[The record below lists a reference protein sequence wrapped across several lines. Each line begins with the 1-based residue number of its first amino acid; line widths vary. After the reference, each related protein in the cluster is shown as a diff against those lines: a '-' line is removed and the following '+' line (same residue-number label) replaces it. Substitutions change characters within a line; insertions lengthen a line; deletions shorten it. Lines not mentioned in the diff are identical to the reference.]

1 MAKNEI
7 EEIKN
12 SQLMVF
18 DDIESDGDGGFGEVN
33 SSDFVIPRIALIG
46 DLSPQK
52 RKNDAKY
59 INGVETGDIV
69 DAGLGVLLAKG
80 YQSNDKKPIH
90 VVPVRRIRE
99 AIEWRPRNSGGGII
113 NREIL
118 GSKDFKDIASS
129 RGAHYDEMIKAW
141 KLPNG
146 NTLIDTWQLYV
157 IDIERGMPCFIPM
170 KNSNI
175 KMIKPWFTAR
185 RQFKFPRGHKAAGQI
200 VPLYAKT
207 LYLSSFEDT
216 DGTNAWPNWT
226 LSDGVPTMSLESGS
240 DLIAAAKE
248 LNAILSEGSFVAELK
263 DDESTSDDIPF

>member
-1 MAKNEI
+1 MANKNEVA
-7 EEIKN
+7 EIKN
-12 SQLMVF
+12 AQMMMF
-18 DDIESDGDGGFGEVN
+18 DEIEADGDGGFGEVN

-52 RKNDAKY
+52 RKNDAKH
-59 INGVETGDIV
+59 IPGVDTGDII

-80 YQSNDKKPIH
+80 YQSDEKKPIH

-99 AIEWRPRNSGGGII
+99 AIEWRPRTVGGGIVG
-113 NREIL
+113 REIL
-118 GSKDFKDIASS
+118 GGTDFKDVAAG
-129 RGAHYDEMIKAW
+129 RGAKYDESIKAW

-157 IDIERGMPCFIPM
+157 IDIERGMPCFVPM

-185 RQFKFPRGHKAAGQI
+185 RQFKFPKGHPAAGQL

-207 LYLSSFEDT
+207 LFLSSFEDT
-216 DGTNAWPNWT
+216 DGTNVWPNWT
-226 LSDGVPTMSLESGS
+226 LTEGVSTSSLEEGS
-240 DLIAAAKE
+240 ELIAAAKE
-248 LNAILSEGSFVAELK
+248 LNSILAAGAFVADLK
-263 DDESTSDDIPF
+263 DDDSATDVPF